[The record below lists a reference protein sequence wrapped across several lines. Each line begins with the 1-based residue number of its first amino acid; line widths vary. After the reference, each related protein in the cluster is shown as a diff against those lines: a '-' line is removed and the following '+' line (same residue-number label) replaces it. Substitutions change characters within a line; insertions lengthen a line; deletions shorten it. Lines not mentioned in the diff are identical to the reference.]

1 MAQADGSIIIDT
13 GFNLDGMEAG
23 SKEIEQAAR
32 RMAQSVGNIGKKAE
46 ISLQK
51 QINSFS
57 KANAAYA
64 QQEKKIQD
72 LVSELNELENIRI
85 PTEEYN
91 ALYKELQKATKEANK
106 MAEQTPKLDALGL
119 EIDKLAQAANDYAR
133 EVDYIAVQKIPTR
146 EYTKLQS
153 QLESVSRKYEEL
165 NELVKTLD
173 KLGSEENSLHLKKAR
188 AEAQDLYIKMNDIK
202 DAMSDLE
209 ESGKSF
215 TLGKDTKQYDAAYD
229 KFEKTYDKL
238 NEKADTYNE
247 MVRKREAAF
256 AKEEEMIIKINQLIE
271 SGKSSTPIDT
281 SSIEQ
286 KLAVEKEKLAQ
297 MNRGLAT
304 SYESLREKVSSYTK
318 ESSLNFLP
326 ALKNIFQSLKKI
338 SKQILKIGFGSVVNG
353 LKKISSG
360 ILSIHKSANKTTF
373 SLGKMLKYTFGIRS
387 LFVLFNKMCSA
398 IVSGFG
404 NLAQYSEETN
414 AAISSLKSSIT
425 QLKNSFAT
433 AFAPILTTVDPILT
447 TFINMIS
454 RAVTYVGMLIAA
466 LTGQDTF
473 TKAVEVQED
482 YAASLDKT
490 SSSANK
496 AEKALKRYLSPLDE
510 INRYEADNNSGIGS
524 GSGNN
529 YTGPSPYDMFETVP
543 IENSIKGIADKI
555 KTLVESED
563 WAGLGGYIAG
573 GINKG
578 LQKVYKLISWDNV
591 GPKVRGFVIPFTTTF
606 NSIVDLMDWDR
617 LGRTVGAGV
626 KTITRSVNMLADNID
641 WVNLGSKIS
650 TGFKGLLDEVDWNDF
665 GHLIGQKFK
674 IAWDLFYGFVKDP
687 ELFGKIGKAVA
698 DGFTGLTDTIP
709 FGEIGLA
716 FAYGINDAFDF
727 LAIFAR
733 TFPWDTFANN
743 VKNGITNFL
752 EKTNWSENGE
762 KLGNFIL
769 HLAETLRMMLDK
781 DTFYKFGNAVG
792 EFLGALP
799 WDEILKEAAGFMIDA
814 LVGLFS
820 GLKDSGNAGKIASYL
835 GEMFLAVK
843 VANITG
849 ISKLVTLLIKR
860 IVKNFGLSSNTK
872 QVSDAIENTIGKG
885 IKDAASNLDGLSKAA
900 GKTAEGVSGISS
912 ALNTLAL
919 GAGIVGTIELT
930 KNLAGMAD
938 AARGGNGYLTE
949 LGGGIEG
956 LTEKLKLSKGI
967 TKEQSDEL
975 FLLKESLEDANASP
989 EEFASAFVDAFGK
1002 MGISSEDARLALL
1015 NLGSQVTLSADQAK
1029 MLELIVSG
1037 LGDSTQTMASK
1048 INLAGID
1055 SEEAYGKMYS
1065 ALDMLYGQAK
1075 ITDTQLSYLQT
1086 QFALQY
1092 PAVQSAQEGYELL
1105 SDLLQSQGVD
1115 AATTAQI
1122 IGELFPEAVKTAEKS
1137 TTESMKNIDKASGEA
1152 MEATES
1158 HVTNASNN
1166 ISKGVSNSMALSQK
1180 SVEDATGEIAK
1191 TTQDEWSNSQDSV
1204 TTNLSGIEKST
1215 KETMRDVAAV
1225 VRTYWDSVQINT
1237 NRVWTEMGEKILGTM
1252 RTVIIKVNS
1261 MIRNINASIGGVER
1275 AFTFSYDVKNPLT
1288 GVRSYGNYWMNLPRV
1303 STIPYL
1309 ATGAVIPPNREF
1321 MAVLGDQKHGK
1332 NIEAPESLLRQI
1344 VREESGGS
1352 ENQGNATLRF
1362 QAVLNR
1368 RIIFDEMIK
1377 EAELRQQSSGL
1388 NPFELL

>member
-1 MAQADGSIIIDT
+1 VAQADGSIIIDT
-13 GFNLDGMEAG
+13 GIDTSGMQAG
-23 SKEIEQAAR
+23 SKKIEQAAR
-32 RMAQSVGNIGKKAE
+32 RIAKSIGDIGKKTE
-46 ISLQK
+46 LSINNYLNSRSVKDGISSIGRSLSSIK
-51 QINSFS
+51 SIVSSTNRSFS
-57 KANAAYA
+57 KLNRTIKRVGYTLAAA
-64 QQEKKIQD
+64 FSIGSLFNFAKETTQLGSDLQEVQNVVDVTFTSMSDKVDEFAKKAAVTAGLSETMAKQYIGTFGAMSKSFGFTEKDAYDMSTALTQLSGDVASFYNISQD
-72 LVSELNELENIRI
+72 L
-85 PTEEYN
+85 
-91 ALYKELQKATKEANK
+91 A
-106 MAEQTPKLDALGL
+106 
-119 EIDKLAQAANDYAR
+119 
-133 EVDYIAVQKIPTR
+133 
-146 EYTKLQS
+146 YTKLKSVFTGETETLKDLGIVMTQAALDQYALS
-153 QLESVSRKYEEL
+153 NGFGKTTKQMTEQEKVALRYQFVMQQLSGASGDFIRTADGWANQVRVL
-165 NELVKTLD
+165 
-173 KLGSEENSLHLKKAR
+173 KLQFDSLKATIGQGLINVLTPVIHAINLLLSKLAALANSF
-188 AEAQDLYIKMNDIK
+188 
-202 DAMSDLE
+202 
-209 ESGKSF
+209 KSF
-215 TLGKDTKQYDAAYD
+215 TELLIGKKSSSSSGSKTSYGGVSDIENDYDAASESAE
-229 KFEKTYDKL
+229 KFADSTQHV
-238 NEKADTYNE
+238 ADTT
-247 MVRKREAAF
+247 KK
-256 AKEEEMIIKINQLIE
+256 AK
-271 SGKSSTPIDT
+271 
-281 SSIEQ
+281 
-286 KLAVEKEKLAQ
+286 KE
-297 MNRGLAT
+297 
-304 SYESLREKVSSYTK
+304 
-318 ESSLNFLP
+318 
-326 ALKNIFQSLKKI
+326 
-338 SKQILKIGFGSVVNG
+338 
-353 LKKISSG
+353 
-360 ILSIHKSANKTTF
+360 
-373 SLGKMLKYTFGIRS
+373 
-387 LFVLFNKMCSA
+387 
-398 IVSGFG
+398 
-404 NLAQYSEETN
+404 
-414 AAISSLKSSIT
+414 
-425 QLKNSFAT
+425 
-433 AFAPILTTVDPILT
+433 
-447 TFINMIS
+447 
-454 RAVTYVGMLIAA
+454 
-466 LTGQDTF
+466 
-473 TKAVEVQED
+473 
-482 YAASLDKT
+482 
-490 SSSANK
+490 
-496 AEKALKRYLSPLDE
+496 AEKYLSPLDE
-510 INRYEADNNSGIGS
+510 INKYQTEISGINSSPGDYAGS
-524 GSGNN
+524 VPSMPQIDDIVD
-529 YTGPSPYDMFETVP
+529 TGEIGDKTE
-543 IENSIKGIADKI
+543 GIFDKI
-555 KTLVESED
+555 KSYIKEQD
-563 WAGLGGYIAG
+563 WEGLGGYIAG

-709 FGEIGLA
+709 FGGIGLA

-1152 MEATES
+1152 MEATEGY
-1158 HVTNASNN
+1158 VKNASDN

-1180 SVEDATGEIAK
+1180 SVKDATGEIAK
-1191 TTQDEWSNSQDSV
+1191 TTKDEWSNSQDSV
-1204 TTNLSGIEKST
+1204 TTNLSGIEQST
-1215 KETMRDVAAV
+1215 KETMRDVAAI

-1252 RTVIIKVNS
+1252 RNVIIKVNS
-1261 MIRNINASIGGVER
+1261 MIRNINASIAGVER
-1275 AFTFSYDVKNPLT
+1275 AFTFSYDMQNPLT
-1288 GVRSYGNYWMNLPRV
+1288 GARSYGNYWMNLPRV
-1303 STIPYL
+1303 NSIPYL

-1321 MAVLGDQKHGK
+1321 MAVLGDQKHGT
-1332 NIEAPESLLRQI
+1332 NIEAPESLIRKI

-1352 ENQGNATLRF
+1352 GNANYQF

-1368 RIIFDEMIK
+1368 RVIFDEMIK

-1388 NPFELL
+1388 NPFELS